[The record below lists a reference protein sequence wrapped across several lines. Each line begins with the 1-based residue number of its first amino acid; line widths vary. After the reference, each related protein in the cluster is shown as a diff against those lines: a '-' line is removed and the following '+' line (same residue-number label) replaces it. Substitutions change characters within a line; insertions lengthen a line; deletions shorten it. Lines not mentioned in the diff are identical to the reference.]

1 MGKGGEM
8 SSGKGDES
16 GGYENPNYPVVIG
29 EDGVPRIGACAVDPL
44 QSFKSTE
51 LQLWP
56 IFGNKLSFAR
66 PHMRAFHF
74 QWLSFFMA
82 FMVWFAYAP
91 LLVVIRQDLNIA
103 KKGIWMSNVFN
114 VAACVVARFVV
125 GPLGDVYGSVKVQT
139 ALLGFCGI
147 CTFFA
152 GFVNSLAELC
162 LMRFLIGVG
171 GATFVITQLWSSEMF
186 AKNVVGAANAMTG
199 GWGNCGGG
207 MAIMIMG
214 YIYEGFRD
222 EGMSQENAWRRS
234 FYIPAVAVMLVAVCM
249 FFFSDECPSGKLS
262 DALAAGKREKVT
274 VKESTR
280 GGFTNLN
287 SWILF
292 VQYATCFGIELH
304 INNGMAMYFKDT
316 YPVSLATAGLIASL
330 FGWMNLFA
338 RGLGGYFSDLAN
350 AKLGMQGRIIVHTL
364 YLLAEGA
371 ILVIFSRVDSI
382 AHAIITLVLFSCCVQ
397 AAEGTTF
404 AIVPYVAPKA
414 LGSVSGVVGAG
425 GNVGAVAWGLMFM
438 FGDSGKTGYR
448 NLGIIIMASALLSVF
463 IKIKGAGS
471 LFGNDD
477 STEGDEA
484 PAAKGEEI

>member
-1 MGKGGEM
+1 M
-8 SSGKGDES
+8 SKSLNKGDES
-16 GGYENPNYPVVIG
+16 GGYENPNYPVLVG
-29 EDGVPRIGACAVDPL
+29 ADGVPRIGACAVDPL
-44 QSFKSTE
+44 QNFKATE
-51 LQLWP
+51 LQMWP
-56 IFGNKLSFAR
+56 LFGTKLSFGR

-74 QWLSFFMA
+74 QWLSFFCA

-91 LLVVIRQDLNIA
+91 LLVVIREDLNIA

-125 GPLGDVYGSVKVQT
+125 GPLGDVYGAVKVQT
-139 ALLGFCGI
+139 ALLVFCGV

-152 GFVNSLAELC
+152 GMVNNLAELC

-171 GATFVITQLWSSEMF
+171 GATFVITQLWTSEMF

-214 YIYEGFRD
+214 YIYEGMKSS
-222 EGMSQENAWRRS
+222 GMSSENAWRSS
-234 FYIPAVAVMLVAVCM
+234 FYVPAAFVLVVALLM
-249 FFFSDECPSGKLS
+249 FFTSDECPSGKLTE
-262 DALAAGKREKVT
+262 AIAAGKRERTT
-274 VKESTR
+274 VRESTR

-287 SWILF
+287 SWVLF
-292 VQYATCFGIELH
+292 VQYAACFGIELH

-338 RGLGGYFSDLAN
+338 RGLGGYASDRAN
-350 AKLGMQGRIIVHTL
+350 ASLGMQGRIIVHSL
-364 YLLAEGA
+364 YLLAEGF
-371 ILVIFSRVDSI
+371 ILCIFSTVDSI
-382 AHAIITLVLFSCCVQ
+382 AHAIICLVLFSRCVQ
-397 AAEGTTF
+397 AAEGTTY

-414 LGSVSGVVGAG
+414 LGSVAGVVGAG
-425 GNVGAVAWGLMFM
+425 GNVGAVVWGLMFM

-448 NLGIIIMASALLSVF
+448 NLGIIIMCSALLSVF
-463 IKIKGAGS
+463 IRIKGAGS
-471 LFGNDD
+471 IFGNDD
-477 STEGDEA
+477 QTEDEDK
-484 PAAKGEEI
+484 AAKTDAI

>member
-8 SSGKGDES
+8 NTGKGDES
-16 GGYENPNYPVVIG
+16 GGHENPNYPVVIG

-91 LLVVIRQDLNIA
+91 LLVVIRQDLDIP

-222 EGMSQENAWRRS
+222 EGLSQEQAWRRS
-234 FYIPAVAVMLVAVCM
+234 FYIPAVVVLLVCVCM

-292 VQYATCFGIELH
+292 IQYATCFGIELH

-364 YLLAEGA
+364 VFARGGRDPRHLLARGLDRA
-371 ILVIFSRVDSI
+371 RHH
-382 AHAIITLVLFSCCVQ
+382 HAGPVLVLRPGRRGHDVRDR
-397 AAEGTTF
+397 ALRRAESSGQR
-404 AIVPYVAPKA
+404 
-414 LGSVSGVVGAG
+414 LGRRRRGRQRRRRGLGPDVHVRRQRQDGLPQPGHHHHGLCFVVGLHQDQG
-425 GNVGAVAWGLMFM
+425 RWQ
-438 FGDSGKTGYR
+438 
-448 NLGIIIMASALLSVF
+448 
-463 IKIKGAGS
+463 S
-471 LFGNDD
+471 LRQRRLD
-477 STEGDEA
+477 
-484 PAAKGEEI
+484 

>member
-1 MGKGGEM
+1 M
-8 SSGKGDES
+8 
-16 GGYENPNYPVVIG
+16 
-29 EDGVPRIGACAVDPL
+29 
-44 QSFKSTE
+44 
-51 LQLWP
+51 
-56 IFGNKLSFAR
+56 
-66 PHMRAFHF
+66 
-74 QWLSFFMA
+74 
-82 FMVWFAYAP
+82 
-91 LLVVIRQDLNIA
+91 
-103 KKGIWMSNVFN
+103 
-114 VAACVVARFVV
+114 
-125 GPLGDVYGSVKVQT
+125 
-139 ALLGFCGI
+139 
-147 CTFFA
+147 
-152 GFVNSLAELC
+152 
-162 LMRFLIGVG
+162 FLF
-171 GATFVITQLWSSEMF
+171 T
-186 AKNVVGAANAMTG
+186 
-199 GWGNCGGG
+199 
-207 MAIMIMG
+207 
-214 YIYEGFRD
+214 
-222 EGMSQENAWRRS
+222 
-234 FYIPAVAVMLVAVCM
+234 
-249 FFFSDECPSGKLS
+249 DECPSGKLS

-414 LGSVSGVVGAG
+414 GQRLGRRRRGRQRRRG
-425 GNVGAVAWGLMFM
+425 GLGPDVHVRRQRQDGLPQL
-438 FGDSGKTGYR
+438 R
-448 NLGIIIMASALLSVF
+448 
-463 IKIKGAGS
+463 
-471 LFGNDD
+471 
-477 STEGDEA
+477 
-484 PAAKGEEI
+484 